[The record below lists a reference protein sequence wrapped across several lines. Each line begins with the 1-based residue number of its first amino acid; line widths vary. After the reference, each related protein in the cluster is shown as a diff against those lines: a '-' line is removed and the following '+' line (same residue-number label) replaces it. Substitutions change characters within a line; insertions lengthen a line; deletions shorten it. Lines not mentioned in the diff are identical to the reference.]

1 MWALSVKPEQK
12 LGTLAEKQMYYVLR
26 LASAMCFIGHG
37 IFGILTKPVWCHY
50 FAVFGIGPARA
61 YQLMPVVGTIDLLMG
76 LLLLVYPM
84 RAVFAW
90 LVIWGLF
97 TAVLRPL
104 SGEPFAECLERAGN
118 YGAPFCL
125 LLLTAGRR
133 LTAESDL
140 TGTHGLTAGGSR
152 INRDPDRRRQTNRD
166 ADRRRQTNRA
176 LRIFGA
182 LLLIGHG
189 WLNLLAKKGLMDQY
203 QHLGF
208 TNTIMVAKVIGIWE
222 ITGALLILI
231 KPAPVLVL
239 ILLAWKMASELF
251 YPQHGFLEWVERGG
265 SYGVLLALYFSE
277 IMLSKRW
284 SRLYT
289 SGLNS
294 IPPWGSTQEV
304 K

>member
-61 YQLMPVVGTIDLLMG
+61 YQLMPVIGTIDLLMG

-133 LTAESDL
+133 LTA
-140 TGTHGLTAGGSR
+140 GGSR
-152 INRDPDRRRQTNRD
+152 INRDPDRL
-166 ADRRRQTNRA
+166 RQTNRA

-208 TNTIMVAKVIGIWE
+208 TNTIMVSKVIGIWE
-222 ITGALLILI
+222 IIGALLILI

-294 IPPWGSTQEV
+294 IPPRGSTQEV